1 MDQATPNMGEKNDQV
16 RTPHPV
22 VVSRLPLH
30 KGRKFDYEQLL
41 VRGPSGREH
50 TREVVRHPG
59 AVVVVGVQSHPI
71 DPPSLVLIRVYRA
84 SLERACWECCAG
96 TLEAGE
102 DPAECAA
109 RELTEE
115 TGYQAG
121 ALTHLATFHTSPGL
135 SDERMHAFV
144 ATDLRPVGQRLEPD
158 EDIQVHLLPVAR
170 VLEMIDSGEIA
181 DGKSIA
187 AILLALRRGLIP
199 QPEGSDQTA

>member
-1 MDQATPNMGEKNDQV
+1 MTRTPQA
-16 RTPHPV
+16 PHPV
-22 VVSRLPLH
+22 VVSRVLVH
-30 KGRKFDYEQLL
+30 KGRKFNYEQLV

-50 TREVVRHPG
+50 TRELVRHPG

-84 SLERACWECCAG
+84 SIERPCWECCAG

-109 RELTEE
+109 REFIEE

-121 ALTHLATFHTSPGL
+121 ALTHLGTFFTSPGL
-135 SDERMHAFV
+135 SDERMWAFV

-158 EDIQVHLLPVAR
+158 EDIQVHLLPVDR
-170 VLEMIDSGEIA
+170 VLGMIDSGEIA

-199 QPEGSDQTA
+199 EPAVPDEAP